1 MTLPLASPS
10 EVRLCPKRLA
20 RLVDR
25 LQEDVSARQLPGAV
39 ALISRRG
46 KVDLFEA
53 LGWQDPALGTPMAR
67 DSIFRI
73 YSMTK
78 PIVSLGAMMLVE
90 QGRLLLADPVAKFLP
105 EFAKMQVAQVKDSRI
120 ELRPAHQPITV
131 QDLLRHTAG
140 MGYEYAGDS
149 YVQRLYREQRLHQ
162 RVPGRT
168 LAQFMSTLASLPLMD
183 EPGTVGEYSYAT
195 DVLGYLIQTISGQSL
210 GSYLEQHV
218 FEPLGMLDTA
228 FHVPPDEQRRLT
240 QSFGID
246 PQDGQPIK
254 LVDVTQ
260 PPPMESGG
268 GGLASTTMDYARFLQ
283 CLLNKG
289 ELDGRRLLG
298 PRTVDFM
305 TSDHLGAIPGRDSLL
320 EAGEGFG
327 LGFAVRLQ
335 RGVTPVTGSPG
346 MYYWSGMAGTTFFV
360 DPSEDMFAILMIQ
373 APNQRG
379 HYRQL
384 FRTMVYASL
393 TD

>member
-1 MTLPLASPS
+1 MTLPLSSPT
-10 EVRLCPKRLA
+10 EIGLCPKRLA
-20 RLVDR
+20 LLVDR
-25 LQEDVSARQLPGAV
+25 LQEDVLAHALPGAV

-46 KVDLFEA
+46 KVGLYEA
-53 LGWQDPALGTPMAR
+53 IGWQDPALDTPMAR

-78 PIVSLGAMMLVE
+78 PIVSLAAMMLVE
-90 QGRLLLADPVAKFLP
+90 QGRMLLADPVGKYLP
-105 EFAKMQVAQVKDSRI
+105 EFAKMQVAQVKDGRI
-120 ELRPAHQPITV
+120 ELRPARQPMTV

-140 MGYEYAGDS
+140 MGYEYSGDS
-149 YVQRLYREQRLHQ
+149 YVQRLYREHRLHQ

-168 LAQFMSTLASLPLMD
+168 LAQYMGTLASLPLMD

-195 DVLGYLIQTISGQSL
+195 DVLGYLVQTLSGQSL
-210 GSYLEQHV
+210 GSYLKQHV
-218 FEPLGMLDTA
+218 FEPLGMLDTG
-228 FHVPPDEQRRLT
+228 FYVPPGEQPRLT
-240 QSFGID
+240 QAFGID

-268 GGLASTTMDYARFLQ
+268 GGLVSTAMDYARFLQ

-289 ELDGRRLLG
+289 DFNGKRLLG
-298 PRTVDFM
+298 ARTVDFM
-305 TSDHLGAIPGRDSLL
+305 TTDHLGTLPWRDSLL

-327 LGFAVRLQ
+327 LGFAVRMQ
-335 RGVTPVTGSPG
+335 RGVTPVPGSPG

-360 DPSEDMFAILMIQ
+360 DPSEELFALLMIQ

-393 TD
+393 ID